1 MVDTAIKLAMT
12 PELAVALATPA
23 YWMAVL
29 LTLLL
34 AGMAI
39 GLHYEALQQLNQ
51 RMPNWKLPPHP
62 RVLVMMFC
70 ILAVHIL
77 EIWLF
82 AFGIYLAVR
91 VPGLGQLVG
100 AEQVVL
106 LDAVYASATAYTTL
120 GYGDLVPKGAVRFLF
135 GTEALVGFLM
145 ITWSASFAYLEMQRY
160 WRT

>member
-1 MVDTAIKLAMT
+1 MT
-12 PELAVALATPA
+12 PELSEALGTSAH
-23 YWMAVL
+23 WMVVL
-29 LTLLL
+29 LTMLL

-39 GLHYEALQQLNQ
+39 GLHYEALQQLNR
-51 RMPNWKLPPHP
+51 RMPRWNLARHP

-77 EIWLF
+77 EIWMFGL
-82 AFGIYLAVR
+82 GIYLAVQ

-100 AEQVVL
+100 VEPLLL

-120 GYGDLVPKGAVRFLF
+120 GYGDLVPRGAVRFLF
-135 GTEALVGFLM
+135 GTESLIGLLL

-160 WRT
+160 WRN

>member
-34 AGMAI
+34 AGMTI

-62 RVLVMMFC
+62 RVLVMMLC
-70 ILAVHIL
+70 LLAVHIL

-82 AFGIYLAVR
+82 GFGIYFAVQ
-91 VPGLGQLVG
+91 VPGLGHLVG
-100 AEQVVL
+100 VEPLLL
-106 LDAVYASATAYTTL
+106 LDAVYASATTYSTL
-120 GYGDLVPKGAVRFLF
+120 GYGDLVPRGALRFMF
-135 GTEALVGFLM
+135 GTEALIGFLM